1 MVCVDKLLKGVC
13 EMFLAGGI
21 KNVCVA
27 YMREGRLLMPGWSL
41 ACLLKRKKT
50 RWAGGRCCPR
60 TPLWDALRCEGT
72 GPGAR
77 SGTWEPRQAEQ
88 GGGFTHAAG
97 VVVLVPV
104 NDRVRKW
111 IWQKHSPGVPGTYV
125 PCACF
130 YTVTLGQSCA
140 AARCALWRV
149 FAWRGVAW
157 A

>member
-77 SGTWEPRQAEQ
+77 SGPGSRARQSRA
-88 GGGFTHAAG
+88 
-97 VVVLVPV
+97 VVSRTLLVL
-104 NDRVRKW
+104 
-111 IWQKHSPGVPGTYV
+111 
-125 PCACF
+125 
-130 YTVTLGQSCA
+130 SC
-140 AARCALWRV
+140 LSL
-149 FAWRGVAW
+149 
-157 A
+157 